1 MGDTGDRHTAD
12 WCLRRPGRCLGLSG
26 GLGWKLSR
34 VRAGATHGL
43 REGRRRHSNGEG
55 QRNRANPSRSEHARR
70 TNHIRK
76 PRFGSVNRDSSGNTT
91 DKSPVG
97 SPYQVASVAAY
108 CSTDDVGIQRPR
120 VSVSLGPPS
129 CSVG

>member
-1 MGDTGDRHTAD
+1 MGNTSDRHASD
-12 WCLRRPGRCLGLSG
+12 RCLGRSWRRFGLSG
-26 GLGWKLSR
+26 RLGRKLSR
-34 VRAGATHGL
+34 VGAAATHRL
-43 REGRRRHSNGEG
+43 REGRRRHGKG
-55 QRNRANPSRSEHARR
+55 QRQRNRANPSRSERARQ

-76 PRFGSVNRDSSGNTT
+76 PRFGTVNRDNSGNTT
-91 DKSPVG
+91 GKSPVG

>member
-1 MGDTGDRHTAD
+1 MGNTGDRHALD
-12 WCLRRPGRCLGLSG
+12 RRLGRPRRRFCLSDRLGR
-26 GLGWKLSR
+26 KLSR
-34 VRAGATHGL
+34 IRAAATGRL
-43 REGRRRHSNGEG
+43 RDGRCRYDQC
-55 QRNRANPSRSEHARR
+55 QRNRANPSRSERARR
-70 TNHIRK
+70 TTHIRK
-76 PRFGSVNRDSSGNTT
+76 PRFGVVNRDNRGNTT
-91 DKSPVG
+91 GKSPEA